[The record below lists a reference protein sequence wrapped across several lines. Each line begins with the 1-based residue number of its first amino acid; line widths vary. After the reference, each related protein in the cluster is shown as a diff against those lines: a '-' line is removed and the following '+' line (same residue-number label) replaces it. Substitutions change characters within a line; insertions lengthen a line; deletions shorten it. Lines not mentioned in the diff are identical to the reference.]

1 MSAADETTRIARD
14 TAQVVGSMGQE
25 AKEAAPEMTAGIGKG
40 IQSAKEKARAAKKR
54 TTETVSE
61 TSEKVKRKL
70 KGEE

>member
-1 MSAADETTRIARD
+1 
-14 TAQVVGSMGQE
+14 MGQE
-25 AKEAAPEMTAGIGKG
+25 AKEAAPEMTAEIGKG